1 MTDTG
6 NQINI
11 DGVKWIHMVSPSN
24 AEIEQIWED
33 YNLHEIVA
41 EDLME
46 LNTQD
51 KIDVYNDHIS
61 IVLHFPKMDA
71 TKTKYMLNEFNIILG
86 KDFLI
91 TVTRFPTNNITKLI
105 NQFERETQG
114 HNNDLEN
121 YKITPYYMLYLIVDT
136 MYDKMNKLLS
146 NIAKDL
152 ISIED
157 KLFAR
162 ALDSTITSILLFKKR
177 NISFIKHNFLTQKEV
192 LEELVEILPSFYEDK
207 LGVYFDDLISRW
219 TKIHSIISDTQENV
233 DSLAETYNS
242 LMNIRINDALLTLTM
257 FTIIIWVITFIAGI
271 YGMNVKI
278 PLENHPDYF
287 WFILIWLV
295 ALSVIIYFLMK
306 YVFLNK
312 WWKRVR

>member
-1 MTDTG
+1 
-6 NQINI
+6 
-11 DGVKWIHMVSPSN
+11 
-24 AEIEQIWED
+24 
-33 YNLHEIVA
+33 
-41 EDLME
+41 ME

-257 FTIIIWVITFIAGI
+257 FTIII
-271 YGMNVKI
+271 
-278 PLENHPDYF
+278 
-287 WFILIWLV
+287 
-295 ALSVIIYFLMK
+295 
-306 YVFLNK
+306 
-312 WWKRVR
+312 